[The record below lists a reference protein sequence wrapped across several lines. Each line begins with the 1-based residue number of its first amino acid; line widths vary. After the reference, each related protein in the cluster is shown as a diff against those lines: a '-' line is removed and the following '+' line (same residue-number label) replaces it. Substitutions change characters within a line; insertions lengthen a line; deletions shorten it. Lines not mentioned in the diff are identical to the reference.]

1 MNLYTQA
8 HWSKYEDEALLSSLV
23 DGIRLEVLEV
33 KLPRRSP
40 SAISRRA
47 LAAGYGT
54 KSVNGIKILYEDA
67 KRRNRKSKVAVNDD
81 RLNYETEEVDE
92 FQSVRADET
101 STLNISER
109 TNQNFTEVILADSTK
124 NSNKDAF
131 THLYADIGKLLNSEQ
146 YTLKSITVT
155 LKDTV
160 LTVCRGAI

>member
-81 RLNYETEEVDE
+81 WLNYETEEVDE

-109 TNQNFTEVILADSTK
+109 TNQNFTDIVPDSAH
-124 NSNKDAF
+124 NFNRDAF
-131 THLYADIGKLLNSEQ
+131 MHLYADIGKLLNSEQ
-146 YTLKSITVT
+146 YTLKSITIT
-155 LKDTV
+155 LEDTV